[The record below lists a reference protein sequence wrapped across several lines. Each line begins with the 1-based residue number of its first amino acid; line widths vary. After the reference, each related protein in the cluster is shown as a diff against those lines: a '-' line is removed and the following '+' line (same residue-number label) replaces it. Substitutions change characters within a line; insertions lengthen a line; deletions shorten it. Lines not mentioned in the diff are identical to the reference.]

1 MSSTFV
7 QKTGKR
13 KEKFVSSTD
22 RKSMLPFFSC
32 RDYVTPLSFWAKMWY
47 SLSAG
52 KPDYPKGKKY
62 MKRLFVW
69 MLVLCLMLTACGG
82 NAEEETNTVQ
92 TQETIEYTIATPAV
106 TEGFVIPT
114 EEATEATEPPV
125 EENPNTI
132 NPLTGEVLAE
142 PSNARPFAIMLNN
155 HKAALPHHGVSQAD
169 IVYETLVEGGM
180 TRYMAL
186 FTDPASVSD
195 IGSVRS
201 CRPPYV
207 GFVQAYDAIY
217 SSASGD
223 QSVLNMITSQGVD
236 YINALVYEGSYFYR
250 NQNRLNRGIAWEH
263 TLFVTGED
271 FYQLAV
277 DREMR
282 TTRKEGQTY
291 GLNFDDAVVYEGDS
305 ANTVKI
311 YFQPGGKTTTCTYDA
326 EKGGYTLFQN
336 GLDYVDG
343 NTDEL
348 VAFRNVLVL
357 EAESYVMSN
366 GVHVYME
373 NVGEGPGYYAR
384 DGVIIPIT
392 WSRAGEDEP
401 YSYKTADGQ
410 ELVMGVGTS
419 YIAVISDG
427 SPVEFE

>member
-1 MSSTFV
+1 
-7 QKTGKR
+7 
-13 KEKFVSSTD
+13 
-22 RKSMLPFFSC
+22 
-32 RDYVTPLSFWAKMWY
+32 
-47 SLSAG
+47 
-52 KPDYPKGKKY
+52 

-82 NAEEETNTVQ
+82 SAEETTAET
-92 TQETIEYTIATPAV
+92 EFTIATPEV

-125 EENPNTI
+125 EADPDQI
-132 NPLTGEVLAE
+132 NPLTGETLE
-142 PSNARPFAIMLNN
+142 ESSNARPFAIMLNN

-169 IVYETLVEGGM
+169 VVYETLVEGGM

-186 FTDPASVSD
+186 FTDVASVSD

-207 GFVQAYDAIY
+207 GIVQAYDAIY
-217 SSASGD
+217 TSASGD
-223 QSVLNMITSQGVD
+223 QSVLNTITSQGVD

-250 NQNRLNRGIAWEH
+250 NQSRLNQGIAWEH
-263 TLFVTGED
+263 TLFITGED
-271 FYQLAV
+271 FYQLAL
-277 DREMR
+277 DKEMR

-291 GLNFDDAVVYEGDS
+291 GMTFDDTVVYEGDS

-311 YFQPGGKTTTCTYDA
+311 YFQKNGKTTTCNYDE
-326 EKGGYTLFQN
+326 EKGGYTLYQN

-348 VAFRNVLVL
+348 VVFRNVLVL
-357 EAESYVMSN
+357 EAESYIMSN

-373 NVGEGPGYYAR
+373 NVGEGAGYYAR
-384 DGVIIPIT
+384 DGKIIPIT

-401 YSYKTADGQ
+401 YCYKTADGE
-410 ELVMGVGTS
+410 ELVLGVGTS
-419 YIAVISDG
+419 YIAVITDG
-427 SPVEFE
+427 APVEYE